1 MWDGRMGRFWRVR
14 IAAVAGFT
22 VVAFGHPDGFDSLGI
37 VALNQIAFR
46 SVYGLKDLDD
56 GGAAYLPAF

>member
-1 MWDGRMGRFWRVR
+1 LWVGQVGLFWRIR
-14 IAAVAGFT
+14 IAAVAGFAI
-22 VVAFGHPDGFDSLGI
+22 VVFGHPYGFYGLVIGATDQ
-37 VALNQIAFR
+37 VTFR